1 MTANKPQ
8 RKKICKTVRLEG
20 SPILQR
26 FCKAQSNFNASARY
40 IILDY
45 IRRHGGQVFDVAQHV
60 QSAYDNVLAGVA
72 GAEDL
77 EEAKLFMP
85 MPQPAE
91 ETPAEEP
98 AEEPAQPS
106 FPKKVLPKKKE
117 EEPAETDDD
126 EIPACYR

>member
-26 FCKAQSNFNASARY
+26 FCKAQSNFNASTRY

-72 GAEDL
+72 GAEDI
-77 EEAKLFMP
+77 EDAKLFMP
-85 MPQPAE
+85 MSQQEEKPA
-91 ETPAEEP
+91 P
-98 AEEPAQPS
+98 QPS
-106 FPKKVLPKKKE
+106 FPKQVLPKKKE
-117 EEPAETDDD
+117 EEKPAETDDD

>member
-1 MTANKPQ
+1 MTVNKPQ

-26 FCKAQSNFNASARY
+26 FCKAQSNFNASTRY

-72 GAEDL
+72 GAEDI
-77 EEAKLFMP
+77 EDAKLFMP
-85 MPQPAE
+85 MPQE
-91 ETPAEEP
+91 KEEP
-98 AEEPAQPS
+98 AVQPS
-106 FPKKVLPKKKE
+106 QPPFPKNVLPKKKE
-117 EEPAETDDD
+117 EKKPAETDDD

>member
-72 GAEDL
+72 GAEDI
-77 EEAKLFMP
+77 EDAKLFMP
-85 MPQPAE
+85 MPQ
-91 ETPAEEP
+91 
-98 AEEPAQPS
+98 QGV
-106 FPKKVLPKKKE
+106 PKQVLPKKKE
-117 EEPAETDDD
+117 EEKPAETDDD